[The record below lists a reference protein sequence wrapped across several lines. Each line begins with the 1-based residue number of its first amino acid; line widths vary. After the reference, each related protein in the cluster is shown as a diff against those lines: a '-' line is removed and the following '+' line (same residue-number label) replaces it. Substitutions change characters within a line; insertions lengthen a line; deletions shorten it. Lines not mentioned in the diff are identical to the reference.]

1 MTDIRPTAKWANRML
16 RPLTSIYHR
25 LEKHQENLSIIA
37 NAKPQS
43 QTQAQKAREPSTHG
57 SRSSAFRTSTSG
69 VPAGGGSSDGEPDDP
84 AWIPGKAEKHRI
96 RHSYSSRGQ
105 HNRNRRRSR
114 LSIRSP
120 EVQRTLPGAI
130 EIATPLITGKRTGR
144 NLLEGSGQ
152 SARKRLFRDTSPGT
166 GRESSEADE
175 GRKTGRTMC
184 FGAATASSTG
194 SSCYAV
200 YNRPWKEAL
209 DRSGDSGLV
218 DIVRI
223 LDRLFL
229 KFLHNTRMQPRQQPA
244 RGARSLLSM
253 AVRRLPE
260 FIAAEQEMQDEED
273 EDNDEDMCD
282 AYFTELEAHYAPAD
296 NGWQPLREAVRAQG
310 IYLVSEMLRNKRVTK
325 LIACR
330 LLEGCLNQQEYDAL
344 ELLLP
349 GFLGTLVDAYDYPAS
364 FDSVLSSSWCDDPVQ
379 LLSTY
384 YVRNPGSRAF
394 VFAELAKLLGRR
406 VIPPEWMVTGQWK
419 RFVDAAI
426 QSLSTEEDDSAAAAH
441 LIGAVV
447 LSAGSVHPAMEMDMA
462 IAAARVNSK
471 SANRSVRG
479 KDTRASHAT
488 ELRRDHSPCP
498 IPIQD
503 ALSNLTM
510 SLITALCG
518 MQLARTAALRVRG
531 IVGYLAFTL
540 QREIES
546 RVPSDEAELP
556 TFHAL
561 RRGSVLLGESLLRC
575 GEESQQASETCRVV
589 EDSRERSTSS
599 NSTGT
604 LQQFYQVLSSRSEV
618 IKELA
623 VLARQVF
630 RCSERVHHHRSNH
643 DDHQSRASLAVRNK
657 VMQLAET
664 SSSERRKH
672 HQRHLS
678 TFLGKVAAETAMQ
691 LAEATVD
698 PDDHIWA
705 GEVQEV
711 VLFPQEESLSARS
724 WGEDQV
730 DGAGDHGH
738 DHEQVGMYRWEES
751 IEEWVARTPVRG
763 RTRIDSKPAVGVGL
777 DSPSSSAST
786 ASARSA
792 SPAPSDASSM
802 TSSAPSEPPAK
813 RKFSGKQTQE
823 PEPEPEPWSK
833 RLRSTVS
840 GSPAVRTP
848 APAPTANTPSST
860 SSTQNEIGS
869 SSSSHPRKRSGAM
882 RRQIAE
888 ENKSKAVGS
897 TIEVVITNRTE
908 PEPGPGTVDMP
919 EMSISGNKQDQR
931 IPRMEESESE
941 DELSLLC

>member
-37 NAKPQS
+37 NAKS
-43 QTQAQKAREPSTHG
+43 QTKNQTRNARDLSTHG
-57 SRSSAFRTSTSG
+57 SRSSAFRSSASRAG
-69 VPAGGGSSDGEPDDP
+69 AGGGSSSDGEPDDP
-84 AWIPGKAEKHRI
+84 AWIPGKPEKRRI

-130 EIATPLITGKRTGR
+130 EIATPLITGKRAGR
-144 NLLEGSGQ
+144 SLLEGSGQ
-152 SARKRLFRDTSPGT
+152 SARRRLFRDTSPGT
-166 GRESSEADE
+166 DRESSEADE
-175 GRKTGRTMC
+175 GRKTGRATC
-184 FGAATASSTG
+184 FGAATTTTG
-194 SSCYAV
+194 SRCYAV

-218 DIVRI
+218 DIVRL
-223 LDRLFL
+223 LDQLFL
-229 KFLHNTRMQPRQQPA
+229 KFLHNTRMQPQQPA
-244 RGARSLLSM
+244 RGARSLLSI

-282 AYFTELEAHYAPAD
+282 AYFTELEAHYAPGG
-296 NGWQPLREAVRAQG
+296 NGWHPLREAVRAQG
-310 IYLVSEMLRNKRVTK
+310 IYLVSEMLRNKCVTK

-344 ELLLP
+344 ELLFSR
-349 GFLGTLVDAYDYPAS
+349 FLGTLDDTYGYPAS
-364 FDSVLSSSWCDDPVQ
+364 FDSILSSSWCDDPVQ

-384 YVRNPGSRAF
+384 YVRNPGCRAF
-394 VFAELAKLLGRR
+394 VFEELAKLLGRR
-406 VIPPEWMVTGQWK
+406 VIPPEWLVTSQWK

-441 LIGAVV
+441 LIEAVV
-447 LSAGSVHPAMEMDMA
+447 LSAGSVHPAMEMDMPMV
-462 IAAARVNSK
+462 AARVNSK
-471 SANRSVRG
+471 SADLSVRA
-479 KDTRASHAT
+479 KDTRASAMHAI

-498 IPIQD
+498 IPVQD
-503 ALSNLTM
+503 ALNNLTM

-518 MQLARTAALRVRG
+518 MYLARTAALRVRG
-531 IVGYLAFTL
+531 ILGYLAFTL

-546 RVPSDEAELP
+546 RVPSDEAELS
-556 TFHAL
+556 TFHTL

-575 GEESQQASETCRVV
+575 GEESQRASETCRV
-589 EDSRERSTSS
+589 EDGRERSSSS
-599 NSTGT
+599 NSTST

-630 RCSERVHHHRSNH
+630 RCSERVHHHHYRSKH
-643 DDHQSRASLAVRNK
+643 DDHQSRASLAVRSK
-657 VMQLAET
+657 VMQLAEM
-664 SSSERRKH
+664 SSNERRKH

-698 PDDHIWA
+698 PDDHVWT

-711 VLFPQEESLSARS
+711 VLFQEPLPAKPLM
-724 WGEDQV
+724 EDQV
-730 DGAGDHGH
+730 DGADDRQHE
-738 DHEQVGMYRWEES
+738 HEQVGLYRWEES

-763 RTRIDSKPAVGVGL
+763 RTRIDFKPAVGVGL
-777 DSPSSSAST
+777 GSPSSSAST

-792 SPAPSDASSM
+792 SPGPSDASSM
-802 TSSAPSEPPAK
+802 TSSAPSEPGSVPAK
-813 RKFSGKQTQE
+813 RKFSGEQE
-823 PEPEPEPWSK
+823 QEQEPEPWSK

-848 APAPTANTPSST
+848 APAPTTNTPSST
-860 SSTQNEIGS
+860 TSNEIDS
-869 SSSSHPRKRSGAM
+869 SSSSHPRPRSGAM
-882 RRQIAE
+882 RRRIAE
-888 ENKSKAVGS
+888 DKRNTAVGS
-897 TIEVVITNRTE
+897 TIEVVITNRA
-908 PEPGPGTVDMP
+908 EPGPGSVGMS
-919 EMSISGNKQDQR
+919 EMSISENKQDQR
-931 IPRMEESESE
+931 IPRIEEEESE